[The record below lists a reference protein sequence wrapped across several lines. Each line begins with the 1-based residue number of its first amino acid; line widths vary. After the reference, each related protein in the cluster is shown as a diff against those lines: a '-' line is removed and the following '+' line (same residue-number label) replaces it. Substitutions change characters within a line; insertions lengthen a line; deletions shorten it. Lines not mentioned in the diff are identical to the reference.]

1 MNQING
7 LLMSGDLPVALI
19 EKNQLKILRSD
30 CLPYY
35 FRRNGDLLTWIQS
48 RVIDGDRVHSR
59 LLKKALQLQRK
70 DELSATMAV
79 RAACITDNYWI
90 KLDTD
95 TLTYEDIRFKTD
107 TYSDLALA
115 GDLEVFSQRLDPR
128 SSHTPELTNIGN
140 FEKGWK
146 LVDGVWWLSKQGSP
160 EQLFSEFFCAQL
172 GRFLGMDM
180 AVYRLNED
188 YIMSEDFTKQEMN
201 FEPAA
206 ALIGDQTDDYTLN
219 YQTLKNLNPD
229 CGRQYLDLLYL
240 DAIVR
245 NPHRHGMN
253 YGILRSRTTGKV
265 LGMAPNFDN
274 NLSLIAM
281 GYPRNLDRSQDRL
294 IDAFREFLIQNQ
306 IEYNPPQFTESVL
319 RDIMESIPISVN
331 ASEII
336 TFLMNGQVAFVQ
348 ACGNKY

>member
-1 MNQING
+1 M
-7 LLMSGDLPVALI
+7 
-19 EKNQLKILRSD
+19 
-30 CLPYY
+30 
-35 FRRNGDLLTWIQS
+35 
-48 RVIDGDRVHSR
+48 
-59 LLKKALQLQRK
+59 
-70 DELSATMAV
+70 
-79 RAACITDNYWI
+79 
-90 KLDTD
+90 
-95 TLTYEDIRFKTD
+95 
-107 TYSDLALA
+107 
-115 GDLEVFSQRLDPR
+115 
-128 SSHTPELTNIGN
+128 TNIGN

>member
-107 TYSDLALA
+107 TYSD
-115 GDLEVFSQRLDPR
+115 PC
-128 SSHTPELTNIGN
+128 
-140 FEKGWK
+140 
-146 LVDGVWWLSKQGSP
+146 LS
-160 EQLFSEFFCAQL
+160 
-172 GRFLGMDM
+172 GRFGGVFPKIRSAILAHSGVDQ
-180 AVYRLNED
+180 YRQL
-188 YIMSEDFTKQEMN
+188 
-201 FEPAA
+201 
-206 ALIGDQTDDYTLN
+206 
-219 YQTLKNLNPD
+219 
-229 CGRQYLDLLYL
+229 
-240 DAIVR
+240 
-245 NPHRHGMN
+245 
-253 YGILRSRTTGKV
+253 
-265 LGMAPNFDN
+265 
-274 NLSLIAM
+274 
-281 GYPRNLDRSQDRL
+281 
-294 IDAFREFLIQNQ
+294 
-306 IEYNPPQFTESVL
+306 
-319 RDIMESIPISVN
+319 
-331 ASEII
+331 
-336 TFLMNGQVAFVQ
+336 
-348 ACGNKY
+348 